1 MKKFSFAVLTASLA
15 LIPAGLFAQEFD
27 VPQNPPVILSPE
39 TVVVD
44 PVVEPSAEP
53 AVEEPAAEPEKAKKE
68 KKVKEKKVK
77 EPKVKEIKEP
87 KEPKVK
93 KEKTYGFCNHV
104 GIGVGAG
111 IMDGLSA
118 TVGLPLGNHFQIRGN
133 YSIGVPD
140 QVYPLQYEVP
150 DLGTVSVSGKDVHLT
165 DILVRGELTRNLNAM
180 LDIYLSKNSGFHLT
194 VGLSGILDSKILS
207 VSADIS
213 KPLSEAFPG
222 QDPSSLFVEFNDDGA
237 TDPAKKQIRI
247 STDKAGV
254 LHLDMRDK
262 QTQFRPYFGLGWGR
276 VASIKSWLNLNL
288 DLGVQKTNGF
298 EFVGY
303 NYDGNPQVFTSGLI
317 GHKDKVENLPVI
329 GTVEDI
335 LDKAA
340 SGELLKGFVPVV
352 RLGLTIRLF

>member
-1 MKKFSFAVLTASLA
+1 MKKLSFAVIAASLA
-15 LIPAGLFAQEFD
+15 FIPAGLTAQEFD

-44 PVVEPSAEP
+44 PVA
-53 AVEEPAAEPEKAKKE
+53 EPAAEEPVVETKKAK
-68 KKVKEKKVK
+68 KEKKVK
-77 EPKVKEIKEP
+77 EPKVKEVKEP
-87 KEPKVK
+87 KAK
-93 KEKTYGFCNHV
+93 KEKKGKTYGFCNHV

-118 TVGLPLGNHFQIRGN
+118 TVGVPLGNHFQIRGN
-133 YSIGVPD
+133 YSVGVPD

-150 DLGTVSVSGKDVHLT
+150 DLGTYSISGKDVHLT
-165 DILVRGELTRNLNAM
+165 DILVKGELTRNLNAM

-194 VGLSGILDSKILS
+194 VGLSGILDPKILS

-222 QDPSSLFVEFNDDGA
+222 QDPSSLFIELNDDAA

-254 LHLDMRDK
+254 LHLDMRDR
-262 QTQFRPYFGLGWGR
+262 QEQFRPYFGIGWGR

-303 NYDGNPQVFTSGLI
+303 NYDGQPQVFTSGLI
-317 GHKDKVENLPVI
+317 DHKDKI
-329 GTVEDI
+329 GSFEDL

-340 SGELLKGFVPVV
+340 AGDLPYIKGFMPVI

>member
-1 MKKFSFAVLTASLA
+1 MKKLSFAVLAASLVF
-15 LIPAGLFAQEFD
+15 IPASLSAQEFD
-27 VPQNPPVILSPE
+27 VPQNPPVILAPE

-44 PVVEPSAEP
+44 PVA
-53 AVEEPAAEPEKAKKE
+53 EPAAEEPVVEPKKAK
-68 KKVKEKKVK
+68 KEKKVK
-77 EPKVKEIKEP
+77 EPKVKEVKEP
-87 KEPKVK
+87 KAK
-93 KEKTYGFCNHV
+93 KEKKAKTYGFCNHV

-118 TVGLPLGNHFQIRGN
+118 TVGVPLGNHFQLRGN

-150 DLGTVSVSGKDVHLT
+150 DLGTYSISGTDVHLT
-165 DILVRGELTRNLNAM
+165 NILVRGELTRNLNAM

-194 VGLSGILDSKILS
+194 VGLSGLLDSKILS

-213 KPLSEAFPG
+213 KPMNEALSPEDG
-222 QDPSSLFVEFNDDGA
+222 DLSKYYIEFNDDAA
-237 TDPAKKQIRI
+237 TDPSKKQIRI

-254 LHLDMRDK
+254 LHLDMRDR
-262 QTQFRPYFGLGWGR
+262 QEQFRPYFGIGWGR

-303 NYDGNPQVFTSGLI
+303 NYDGQPQVFTSGLI
-317 GHKDKVENLPVI
+317 GHKDKVSSF
-329 GTVEDI
+329 EDL

-340 SGELLKGFVPVV
+340 AGDLPYIKGFMPVV